1 MVAMRNFEKL
11 ISGCA
16 VSGIMDT
23 SGNKMDGTKIIK
35 SIANMRERSNGLGG
49 GFAAY
54 GIYPEHKDLYA
65 LHMMFLD
72 TDRRYEVEDLLKKR
86 FFVAESEMIPT
97 RKVKQITDT
106 PVLWRYF
113 VKVENKP
120 AGMSEDDYVVKIV
133 MEINSQIE
141 GVFVASSGKNMGVF
155 KGVGFP
161 EDIGKFY
168 RIDEYQGYTWTAHGR
183 FPTNTSG
190 WWGGAH
196 PFNILNWS
204 VVHNGELSS
213 YGINQRCLEGYGY
226 ICTLMTDTEVVAY
239 TMDLLVRKHNLPLE
253 SAGHVIASPLWSQID
268 RMEEEERTYYTKI
281 RQAYS
286 SLLLNG
292 PFSFIVTNESQMIGI
307 TDRIRLRPLV
317 AGKKGTMS
325 YIATEEAAIREI
337 EPDVEDV
344 WIPRGGELIVTEL
357 EKKK

>member
-1 MVAMRNFEKL
+1 MIKQKYAEKL

-23 SGNKMDGTKIIK
+23 SGRKIDGTAIME

-49 GFAAY
+49 GFASY

-65 LHMMFLD
+65 LHMMFLS
-72 TDRRYEVEDLLKKR
+72 TDRRYEVEDLLKKN
-86 FFVAESEMIPT
+86 FFMAESEMIPT
-97 RKVKQITDT
+97 RKVKEIVDT

-120 AGMSEDDYVVKIV
+120 SDMTEDDYIVKTV
-133 MEINSQIE
+133 MDINSKID

-155 KGVGFP
+155 KGVGYP
-161 EDIGKFY
+161 EDIGRFY
-168 RIDEYQGYTWTAHGR
+168 KLEEYSGYTWTAHGR

-213 YGINQRCLEGYGY
+213 YGINKRCLEGYGY

-239 TMDLLVRKHNLPLE
+239 TIDLLVRKHGLSLQ
-253 SAGHVIASPLWSQID
+253 SMSDVIAAPLWSTIE
-268 RMEEEERTYYTKI
+268 RMPEEKKSYHTKL
-281 RQAYS
+281 RQTYS
-286 SLLLNG
+286 SLLMNG
-292 PFSFIVTNESQMIGI
+292 PFSFIVTNNNQMIGI
-307 TDRIRLRPLV
+307 TDRIRLRPLI
-317 AGKKGTMS
+317 AAKKGSMV
-325 YIATEEAAIREI
+325 YISTEESAIRLI
-337 EPDVEDV
+337 EPELDDV
-344 WIPRGGELIVTEL
+344 WIPRGGELIIAEL
-357 EKKK
+357 KGDN

>member
-1 MVAMRNFEKL
+1 MFERKYAEKS

-23 SGNKMDGTKIIK
+23 SGGKMDGTAIMK
-35 SIANMRERSNGLGG
+35 SIACMRERSNGLGG

-54 GIYPEHKDLYA
+54 GIYPEHEDLYA
-65 LHMMFLD
+65 LHMMFLN
-72 TDRRYEVEDLLKKR
+72 TDRRYEVEELLKKN
-86 FFVAESEMIPT
+86 FFVAESQKIPT
-97 RKVKQITDT
+97 KKIKEIVDT

-113 VKVENKP
+113 IKVENKP
-120 AGMSEDDYVVKIV
+120 EGMTDDDYIVKTV

-155 KGVGFP
+155 KGVGYP
-161 EDIGKFY
+161 EDIGRFY
-168 RIDEYQGYTWTAHGR
+168 RLDEYNGYSWTSHGR

-213 YGINQRCLEGYGY
+213 YGINKRCLEGYGY

-239 TMDLLVRKHNLPLE
+239 TIDLLVRKHGL
-253 SAGHVIASPLWSQID
+253 SIQAMSDVIAAPLWSTID
-268 RMEEEERTYYTKI
+268 RMPEEEKIYYTKL

-292 PFSFIVTNESQMIGI
+292 PFSFIVTNRTQMIGI

-317 AGKKGTMS
+317 GAKKGKMV
-325 YIATEEAAIREI
+325 YISTEEAAIRHI
-337 EPDVEDV
+337 EPELDE
-344 WIPRGGELIVTEL
+344 IIMPRGGELIMAEL
-357 EKKK
+357 KEDK